1 MRSILLI
8 AQKDLKVLLKDRKA
22 LLMLL
27 LMPILLT
34 AILGAA
40 LKGMMGEA
48 SMPETIVGV
57 YSVESNALMDNV
69 LNLLSD
75 ESLAITAKQA
85 TSNQQLEQWIEK
97 KTVHVGVH
105 VPQGWGMEG
114 QDERVVVRAIA
125 GQEPAGMV
133 IRQFFETH
141 AQTSNTVA
149 TATRKVMEE
158 AALAQAAGK
167 EVDTGMLQ
175 ACMGESVQH
184 VVSKQHDYVQEKSVG
199 EKPVSA
205 MQYYAA
211 AMAAMFLL
219 FNAMQGGKSFH
230 KERQME
236 TMARLLMTPISVT
249 TLLAGK
255 FLGTFLFALFQFT
268 LFMFATRFLLQVE
281 WGANLEQTVFI
292 ACFYCFAVAGLS
304 MIVASFTSSEKT
316 ADVVGSLGVQV
327 MALLGGSMLPLSLFP
342 DALRKIA
349 MLTPNSWALT
359 SFTSIMSGTEWSSIW
374 RAAAIFFAIGL
385 VAVIVSGVKCKRQVL

>member
-1 MRSILLI
+1 MKTILLI
-8 AQKDLKVLLKDRKA
+8 ASKDLKILGKDRKA

-48 SMPETIVGV
+48 SMPETIVGI
-57 YSVESNALMDNV
+57 YSAESNALIDNILDALRDDRLV
-69 LNLLSD
+69 
-75 ESLAITAKQA
+75 ITVKQA
-85 TSNQQLEQWIEK
+85 TSSQQLEEWIEK
-97 KTVHVGVH
+97 KTIHVGVH
-105 VPQGWGMEG
+105 VPPAWGTENKG
-114 QDERVVVRAIA
+114 ERVVVSAIA
-125 GQEPAGMV
+125 GQESAA
-133 IRQFFETH
+133 IIIQQLFETH
-141 AQTSNTVA
+141 AQTTNTVA
-149 TATRKVMEE
+149 ISTNLVMEE
-158 AALAQAAGK
+158 AVESLAAGN
-167 EVDTGMLQ
+167 EVNLSLIQ
-175 ACMGESVQH
+175 ASLGESVQR
-184 VVSKQHDYVQEKSVG
+184 VMSEERIYITERSVG
-199 EKPVSA
+199 EESVSA

-236 TMARLLMTPISVT
+236 TLARVLMTPISAK

-255 FLGTFLFALFQFT
+255 FLGTFLFALLQFT
-268 LFMFATRFLLQVE
+268 VFMLVTQLLLQVE
-281 WGANLEQTVFI
+281 WGVNREQTVFI
-292 ACFYCFAVAGLS
+292 AIFYCFAVAGLS

-342 DALRKIA
+342 DTLRKIA

-359 SFTSIMSGTEWSSIW
+359 SFTSIMSGTEWSSLW
-374 RAAAIFFAIGL
+374 GAAASLFAIGT
-385 VAVIVSGVKCKRQVL
+385 VSVIVSGVKFTRQSL